1 MPGMSEVP
9 EIQAVDVPAEVFL
22 LDVREPNEWVAG
34 HAVGAVH
41 IPMYQVPARLDELP
55 DADIVVICKSGGRSA
70 AVTEFLLAQGRAAV
84 NLAGGTTAW
93 QAAGRPMAAENG
105 SEPFVL

>member
-1 MPGMSEVP
+1 MPGMSGVP
-9 EIQAVDVPAEVFL
+9 EIQVSAVPAEAFV

-41 IPMYQVPARLDELP
+41 IPMNQVPARLAELP
-55 DADIVVICKSGGRSA
+55 EREIVVICKSGGRSA
-70 AVTEFLLAQGRAAV
+70 QVTQYLLAQGRQAV

-93 QAAGRPMAAENG
+93 HAAGRPMA
-105 SEPFVL
+105 SETGQDPFVA

>member
-9 EIQAVDVPAEVFL
+9 EIQPAAVPAEAFV

-34 HAVGAVH
+34 HADGAVH
-41 IPMYQVPARLDELP
+41 IPMNQVPARLGELP
-55 DADIVVICKSGGRSA
+55 DREIVVICKSGGRSA
-70 AVTEFLLAQGRAAV
+70 QVTQFLLAQGRRAV

-93 QAAGRPMAAENG
+93 HAAGRPMV
-105 SEPFVL
+105 SETGQDPFVA